1 MKRVDEL
8 QKQYELNQARG
19 EKIKKRIQELRKVSE
34 GLKAEMEEAAF
45 CGDLDLYRAKKAERE
60 TAEEEL
66 YVLSAQEKDS
76 GFIRMDDAEA
86 AWAERMKPYQ
96 KDFEKAQAEVLKAG
110 KILSQA
116 YTALLRVQS
125 DALRDRERLLQY
137 TGTDVD
143 WRYPDSHM
151 EEYFTLPVKI
161 DDVRKVWCNVPAV
174 SPEIMYLV
182 GSGVWPKS
190 EKKDSMGY
198 WIADYCE
205 QADKAYDIIH
215 TYRSQ
220 DI

>member
-1 MKRVDEL
+1 MKKVDEL
-8 QKQYELNQARG
+8 QKQYELNQAKG
-19 EKIKKRIQELRKVSE
+19 EKIKNRIQELQKLCE
-34 GLKAEMEEAAF
+34 DLKAKMDEVAF
-45 CGDLDLYRAKKAERE
+45 CGDVDLFRAKKAEYE
-60 TAEEEL
+60 AAEDEL
-66 YVLSAQEKDS
+66 YVLRAQEKDS
-76 GFIRMDDAEA
+76 GFIRREDAEA

-110 KILSQA
+110 RILSQA

-143 WRYPDSHM
+143 WRYPDTNM
-151 EEYFTLPVKI
+151 EKYFTLPVKI
-161 DDVRKVWCNVPAV
+161 DDVRNVWCHVPVV

-182 GSGVWPKS
+182 GSGVWQKS
-190 EKKDSMGY
+190 EKKDDSGY

-205 QADKAYDIIH
+205 QADKAYEIINN
-215 TYRSQ
+215 YRSQ

>member
-143 WRYPDSHM
+143 WRYPDAHM
-151 EEYFTLPVKI
+151 EKYFTLPVKI
-161 DDVRKVWCNVPAV
+161 EDVRNIDCNVPAI
-174 SPEIMYLV
+174 SPEIYYLV

-190 EKKDSMGY
+190 LKKDDRGQY
-198 WIADYCE
+198 IADYCE
-205 QADKAYDIIH
+205 QADKAYEIIN